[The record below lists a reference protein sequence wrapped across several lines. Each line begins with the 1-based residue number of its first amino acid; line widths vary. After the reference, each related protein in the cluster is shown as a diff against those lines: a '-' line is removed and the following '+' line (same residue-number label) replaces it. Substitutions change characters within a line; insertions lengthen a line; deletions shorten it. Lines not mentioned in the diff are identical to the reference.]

1 MVVELHAAAASDEI
15 SRSYVRRAPEHGVLH
30 RVVREHLRTFLW
42 EFDRQDEERG
52 TPLFVKREFQRFV
65 RCGVLAHGLARFRC
79 TGCGTD
85 RLVAFSCKGRGFCP
99 SCGGRRMTE
108 RAAHL
113 IDHVL
118 PRAPVRQWVLSLPF
132 ELRYRLAWDHELCRA
147 ALAVYT
153 RALLGFHRKRARA
166 LGYRDGR
173 TGTVTVIQRFGGALN
188 LNVHFHTLA
197 VDGVFVRE
205 PDGSLRFVATKA
217 PTNGEVEALL
227 GLIRKRVLRLL
238 ARRGLPCDQAGE
250 SLDEPEAPP
259 LHALYAASVR
269 QRVAM
274 GRRAGASAL
283 RMGDA
288 PATKAAEPKRRR
300 QARLGG
306 FDLHADTSVRA
317 KNRRKLERP
326 CRYLLRPPV
335 AEDRLS
341 FAPDGSVLLRLKT
354 PWRDGTSHIALE
366 PLELLEKLAALIPRP
381 YVNLIVYHGVLA
393 PNADWRRE
401 VVDFGRAKVESE
413 PSASSPRKVAAS
425 YNRTWAELMRRG
437 LDIDVLQCPD
447 CGGRLRFVVAIML
460 SSAITSVRH
469 LGLPSD
475 PVELAPARAPPDLD
489 EAWAC

>member
-1 MVVELHAAAASDEI
+1 
-15 SRSYVRRAPEHGVLH
+15 VLH
-30 RVVREHLRTFLW
+30 RVVREHVQTFLS
-42 EFDRQDEERG
+42 ELDRREHERG
-52 TPLFVKREFQRFV
+52 APLFVKREFQRFV
-65 RCGVLAHGLARFRC
+65 RCGVLAHGFARFRC

-113 IDHVL
+113 VDHVL

-132 ELRYRLAWDHELCRA
+132 ELRYRLAWDHRLCRA
-147 ALAVYT
+147 VLAVYA
-153 RALLGFHRKRARA
+153 RALRGFYRKRARA
-166 LGYRDGR
+166 SGHRDGR
-173 TGTVTVIQRFGGALN
+173 TGTITVIQRFGGALN

-205 PDGSLRFVATKA
+205 PDGSLSFAAAKA
-217 PTNGEVEALL
+217 PTDEEVEALL
-227 GLIRKRVLRLL
+227 GVVRTRVLRLL
-238 ARRGLPCDQAGE
+238 VRRGLLCDHAGE
-250 SLDEPEAPP
+250 DPDESEAPP

-274 GRRAGASAL
+274 GRRAGATVL
-283 RMGDA
+283 RLGDTPTA
-288 PATKAAEPKRRR
+288 KPASPKGRR

-306 FDLHADTSVRA
+306 FDLHANTSVRA
-317 KNRRKLERP
+317 KNRPKLERL

-341 FAPDGSVLLRLKT
+341 VGSDGSVLVRLKT
-354 PWRDGTSHIALE
+354 PWRDGTSHIALQ

-393 PNADWRRE
+393 PNAKWRRE
-401 VVDFGRAKVESE
+401 VVDFGRARLQR
-413 PSASSPRKVAAS
+413 ASSATTSKKVGAPH
-425 YNRTWAELMRRG
+425 NRTWAELMRRG
-437 LDIDVLQCPD
+437 LDIDVLECPD
-447 CGGRLRFVVAIML
+447 CGARLRFVASILL
-460 SSAITSVRH
+460 SSAIRRILRH

-475 PVELAPARAPPDLD
+475 PVELAPARAPPELD
-489 EAWAC
+489 DAWAC

>member
-1 MVVELHAAAASDEI
+1 MGCFTAS
-15 SRSYVRRAPEHGVLH
+15 SASACGA
-30 RVVREHLRTFLW
+30 FLW
-42 EFDRQDEERG
+42 KLDRQDEECG

-65 RCGVLAHGLARFRC
+65 RCGVLAHGFARFRC

-147 ALAVYT
+147 VLAVYT
-153 RALLGFHRKRARA
+153 RALLGFYRKRAKASGHRN
-166 LGYRDGR
+166 GR
-173 TGTVTVIQRFGGALN
+173 TGTVTVIQRFGAALN

-197 VDGVFVRE
+197 VEGVFVRE
-205 PDGSLRFVATKA
+205 PDGSLGFAASKA
-217 PTNGEVEALL
+217 PTDEEVELLL

-238 ARRGLPCDQAGE
+238 VRRGLLSEEPGE
-250 SLDEPEAPP
+250 SLDETEAPP

-274 GRRAGASAL
+274 GRRAGGTVL
-283 RMGDA
+283 RLGDTPTVTVA
-288 PATKAAEPKRRR
+288 PPKRRR

-317 KNRRKLERP
+317 KNRPKLERL

-335 AEDRLS
+335 AEDRLA
-341 FAPDGSVLLRLKT
+341 FAPDGGVLVRLQT
-354 PWRDGTSHIALE
+354 PWRDGTSHIALQ

-393 PNADWRRE
+393 PNARWRRG
-401 VVDFGRAKVESE
+401 VVRFGRAPIECKI
-413 PSASSPRKVAAS
+413 SARTPRKVTAS

-437 LDIDVLQCPD
+437 LDIDVLECPD
-447 CGGRLRFVVAIML
+447 CGGRLRFVAAIML
-460 SSAITSVRH
+460 SSAIRRILRH

-475 PVELAPARAPPDLD
+475 PVEFAPARAPPELD
-489 EAWAC
+489 DAWAC

>member
-1 MVVELHAAAASDEI
+1 M
-15 SRSYVRRAPEHGVLH
+15 RRAPEHGVLH
-30 RVVREHLRTFLW
+30 RVVREHLQTFLW
-42 EFDRQDEERG
+42 ELDRHDEQRG
-52 TPLFVKREFQRFV
+52 APLFVKREFQRFV
-65 RCGVLAHGLARFRC
+65 RCGVLAHGFARFRC
-79 TGCGTD
+79 TACGTD

-147 ALAVYT
+147 VLAVYT
-153 RALLGFHRKRARA
+153 RALLGFYRKRAKA
-166 LGYRDGR
+166 SGYRDGS

-197 VDGVFVRE
+197 LDGVFVRE
-205 PDGSLRFVATKA
+205 PDGSLRFVAAKA
-217 PTNGEVEALL
+217 PTDEEVELLL
-227 GLIRKRVLRLL
+227 GVIRTRVLRLL
-238 ARRGLPCDQAGE
+238 VRRGLLCEEARDGPDE
-250 SLDEPEAPP
+250 SEVPP

-274 GRRAGASAL
+274 GRRAGAAVL
-283 RMGDA
+283 RLADG
-288 PATKAAEPKRRR
+288 PTVTAAEPKRRR

-306 FDLHADTSVRA
+306 FDLHANTSVRA
-317 KNRRKLERP
+317 KNRPKLERL

-354 PWRDGTSHIALE
+354 PWRDGTSHIALQ
-366 PLELLEKLAALIPRP
+366 PVELLEKLAALIPRP

-393 PNADWRRE
+393 PNAKWRRE
-401 VVDFGRAKVESE
+401 VVRFGRAQVESE
-413 PSASSPRKVAAS
+413 PSASSSRKVAGS

-437 LDIDVLQCPD
+437 LDIDVLECPD
-447 CGGRLRFVVAIML
+447 CGGRCGLWPPSCSRAPSAE
-460 SSAITSVRH
+460 SSVISAFR
-469 LGLPSD
+469 SD
-475 PVELAPARAPPDLD
+475 PVELAPARAPPELD
-489 EAWAC
+489 DAWAC

>member
-1 MVVELHAAAASDEI
+1 M
-15 SRSYVRRAPEHGVLH
+15 LH
-30 RVVREHLRTFLW
+30 RVVREHLQTFLW
-42 EFDRQDEERG
+42 ELERRDEQRG
-52 TPLFVKREFQRFV
+52 APLFVKREFQRFV
-65 RCGVLAHGLARFRC
+65 RCGVLAHGFARFRC
-79 TGCGTD
+79 TGCGAD

-108 RAAHL
+108 RSAHL

-132 ELRYRLAWDHELCRA
+132 ELRYRLAWDHKLCRA
-147 ALAVYT
+147 VLAVYT
-153 RALLGFHRKRARA
+153 RALFGFYRKRAKASGHR
-166 LGYRDGR
+166 GGR

-205 PDGSLRFVATKA
+205 PNGSLRFVAAKA
-217 PTNGEVEALL
+217 PCNMEIEALL
-227 GLIRKRVLRLL
+227 AVIRKRVLRLL
-238 ARRGLPCDQAGE
+238 MRRGLLSEDPGE
-250 SLDEPEAPP
+250 SFDETEAPP

-274 GRRAGASAL
+274 GGRAGAAVL
-283 RMGDA
+283 RLGDA
-288 PATKAAEPKRRR
+288 PTVTAAPPKRRR

-306 FDLHADTSVRA
+306 FDLHANTSVRA
-317 KNRRKLERP
+317 KNRPKLERL

-341 FAPDGSVLLRLKT
+341 FGPGGSVLLRLKT
-354 PWRDGTSHIALE
+354 PWRDGTSHIALQ

-393 PNADWRRE
+393 PNAKWRRE
-401 VVDFGRAKVESE
+401 VVEFGRAKPRSE
-413 PSASSPRKVAAS
+413 PCEDSPRKVAGS
-425 YNRTWAELMRRG
+425 CNRTWAELMRRG
-437 LDIDVLQCPD
+437 LDIDVLECPD
-447 CGGRLRFVVAIML
+447 CGGRLRFVAAIML
-460 SSAITSVRH
+460 SSAIRRILAH

-475 PVELAPARAPPDLD
+475 PVELAPARAPPEFDD
-489 EAWAC
+489 AWAC